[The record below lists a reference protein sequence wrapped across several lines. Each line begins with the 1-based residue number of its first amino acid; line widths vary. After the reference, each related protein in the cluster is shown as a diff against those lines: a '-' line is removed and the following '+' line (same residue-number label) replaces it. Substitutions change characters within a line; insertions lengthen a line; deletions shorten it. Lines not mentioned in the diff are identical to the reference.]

1 MEVSGKV
8 KMIGEPQQVS
18 ASFRKREI
26 VVTTEEQYPQHILVE
41 FTQDKCD
48 LLNGFQVGEP
58 VRVSINLRGR
68 EWVNPQGETRYFNS
82 IQGWRIDRGGQQPQ
96 GGQPAYGAPQG
107 YAQPQQ
113 GGYNQAPQQGY
124 GQPQQGGY
132 NQAPQ
137 QGYGQPQQG
146 GYGQPQ
152 PGFNPNQNS
161 GFPPAPDFG
170 NNEEPDDLPF

>member
-1 MEVSGKV
+1 MEVSGRV

-68 EWVNPQGETRYFNS
+68 EWTNPQGETRYFNS
-82 IQGWRIDRGGQQPQ
+82 IQGWRIDRAGQQAPQ
-96 GGQPAYGAPQG
+96 GQPAYGAPQG
-107 YAQPQQ
+107 YGQPQ
-113 GGYNQAPQQGY
+113 GGYNQAPQQAY

-137 QGYGQPQQG
+137 QAYGQPQQG
-146 GYGQPQ
+146 GFNQAPQ
-152 PGFNPNQNS
+152 NNFNQNPG